1 MVRAHTRA
9 STLCSDAE
17 HTRAYTHAHAVRTR
31 TAYAHFVLSWHED
44 RLVCKQFHFCCCRP
58 FSEVGWKEEGN
69 RRNTRAARENSCAR
83 PGTRCTHKNQRRWRW
98 ERIQRE
104 REKSRRG
111 KSVEIGRWNL
121 HTSCDLRGD
130 VKRLRQK
137 RSGRPRRLAA
147 GQGARKRLN
156 NVPTKCPLLPPPP
169 RQDSGR

>member
-1 MVRAHTRA
+1 MRTYTRA
-9 STLCSDAE
+9 R
-17 HTRAYTHAHAVRTR
+17 TRARTHTG
-31 TAYAHFVLSWHED
+31 YAHFVLSWHED

-83 PGTRCTHKNQRRWRW
+83 PGTRCTHKNQGRWRR

-104 REKSRRG
+104 RERERGVQRG

-147 GQGARKRLN
+147 GQGAKKRLN
-156 NVPTKCPLLPPPP
+156 NVATKCPLPPSRGKIPG
-169 RQDSGR
+169 DSNGRVVALY